1 MKTLL
6 FRLANEAANKPLR
19 FTAIAHNEGFANE
32 FTASNEIGRIRMP
45 YGEYEY
51 GEVKCPDGRTRK
63 VMQVWDE
70 ASAKAIRDALPT
82 EGYPVYQGHPDVPD
96 VAHKY
101 PNKAAIGWIT
111 GIEVANDAAILSVE
125 WIDNPGRGFKWFSP
139 YWCGDAE
146 VEPNSTEA
154 RVHVSTLT
162 SVGLV
167 NNPRIKQFTLANE
180 WGEATAASA
189 QGGASATSTQ
199 NQGTSIMDIAKLAA
213 LLGLPTEGLNEDQI
227 VAEITKLQQAAVA
240 AADNATA
247 QVKTAQDNAAAQ
259 VQAAQAENTALQ
271 GQMAQKEQELAN
283 ARQCFANERTARIEL
298 LLDNAIACGNITP
311 AGKIAWKARL
321 EKDIDEG
328 AKAMFNEHAVKTV
341 SQVSGEGAARHNKG
355 ATLLDLAN
363 EMVAKDGMDFTKA
376 FLKAKAEH
384 PELVK

>member
-1 MKTLL
+1 MKKLM
-6 FRLANEAANKPLR
+6 FILANEDARKPLR

-51 GEVKCPDGRTRK
+51 GEVKCPDGKTRK

-111 GIEVANDAAILSVE
+111 GIELADGAAILSVE
-125 WIDNPGRGFKWFSP
+125 WIENPGKGFKWFSP

-146 VEPNSTEA
+146 VEPDSSEA

-199 NQGTSIMDIAKLAA
+199 KKGESNMDIAKLAA
-213 LLGLPTEGLNEDQI
+213 LLGLPTEGLTEEQI

-240 AADNATA
+240 AADTAKA
-247 QVKTAQDNAAAQ
+247 QVEAAKAETTA
-259 VQAAQAENTALQ
+259 VQ
-271 GQMAQKEQELAN
+271 GQIAEKDKELAN
-283 ARQCFANERTARIEL
+283 AKTCFANERNARIEL
-298 LLDNAIACGNITP
+298 LLDNAIAGGNITP
-311 AGKIAWKARL
+311 AGKPAWKARL

-328 AKAMFNEHAVKTV
+328 MKAMFNEHAVKVTA
-341 SQVSGEGAARHNKG
+341 QVSKENAEQHNKG
-355 ATLLDLAN
+355 KTLLELAN

>member
-1 MKTLL
+1 MRKLM
-6 FRLANEAANKPLR
+6 FILANEETQKQLR

-51 GEVKCPDGRTRK
+51 GEVKCPDGKTRK

-70 ASAKAIRDALPT
+70 TSAKAIRDALPT

-111 GIEVANDAAILSVE
+111 GIEVANDAAFLSVE
-125 WIDNPGRGFKWFSP
+125 WIENPGKGFKWFSP

-146 VEPNSTEA
+146 VKPDSTVA
-154 RVHVSTLT
+154 RVHVSALT

-180 WGEATAASA
+180 WGEATVTSA
-189 QGGASATSTQ
+189 KGGGSEPSTQ
-199 NQGTSIMDIAKLAA
+199 NNGESNMDIAKLAA
-213 LLGLPTEGLNEDQI
+213 LLGLPTEGLTEEQI

-247 QVKTAQDNAAAQ
+247 QIEAAK
-259 VQAAQAENTALQ
+259 AETTALQ
-271 GQMAQKEQELAN
+271 GQIADKDKELAN
-283 ARQCFANERTARIEL
+283 AKTLCANERNARIEL
-298 LLDNAIACGNITP
+298 LLDNAIAGGNITP
-311 AGKIAWKARL
+311 AGKAAWKARL

-328 AKAMFNEHAVKTV
+328 TKAMFNEHAVKTA
-341 SQVSGEGAARHNKG
+341 SQVSGEDAARHAKG
-355 ATLLDLAN
+355 KTLLELAN
-363 EMVAKDGMDFTKA
+363 EMVAQSGMDFTKA